1 MGQQPDLRKGDQALV
16 CACILRVSSGLWPL
30 LRCPHPR
37 FATPTLSLSPPL
49 GHQCQMAATLY
60 IRHQDSGR
68 VSASLELRQS
78 PGSLFP
84 ALPSRVVPGSSWC
97 SQHFPAVS
105 LIEML
110 NTDIPGICQPKQIPL
125 MVPSQQVGSVW
136 LPTVP
141 PTRTDYCD
149 VSPAGFFSLSSHS
162 PSFKP
167 QDLASSG
174 WH

>member
-78 PGSLFP
+78 PGSLPSTPQQSGPWLFLVLS
-84 ALPSRVVPGSSWC
+84 ALPSSLRERDAQHRHPWDMSAEADTADGTKSAGWICAAPHGPTHQHRLLRCQSC
-97 SQHFPAVS
+97 RLLQSQ
-105 LIEML
+105 LTL
-110 NTDIPGICQPKQIPL
+110 
-125 MVPSQQVGSVW
+125 SQ
-136 LPTVP
+136 L
-141 PTRTDYCD
+141 
-149 VSPAGFFSLSSHS
+149 
-162 PSFKP
+162 
-167 QDLASSG
+167 
-174 WH
+174 